1 MRAWVYV
8 VPHPWFAVTD
18 EKGQFKIERVPAG
31 KYTLWLRH
39 ADTGQ
44 QERRSVQVKEGELTE
59 ARFEWSKASK

>member
-44 QERRSVQVKEGELTE
+44 QECRSVQVKEGELTD
-59 ARFEWSKASK
+59 ARVEWSKASK